1 MDVKQL
7 AAVVATA
14 ETGSVTRAA
23 EVLHLVQPAVS
34 RQIKLLEEELGVPL
48 FERTRQGMRLTD
60 DGQVLLDHARRAL
73 TELERARAEI
83 RPTSGELRGTVAL
96 GLSPSFAE
104 PIAEVLTRRL
114 AAEHPAVRLR
124 LSVGFARHLADR
136 LDAADVDLA
145 VIYEIRPSSA
155 VEVRPLLDEALW
167 VVGPADAELSP
178 DRPVRFADVHER
190 VRVQSPPAHALR
202 RMLER
207 VAADEKIRL
216 AVGVEADSMEVQRR
230 LVAAGLRLRRPARD
244 RRGRRRAAG
253 PPGGRAAARPRPAPP
268 PADRPAGHPPSRL
281 RGAGGGRDPGGGD
294 AGRGRERPLAVG
306 DVAGRHAPAGGQ
318 APLRAYRA
326 AMSACCT
333 TSVRAGCI
341 Q

>member
-1 MDVKQL
+1 VDVKQL
-7 AAVVATA
+7 AALVATA

-34 RQIKLLEEELGVPL
+34 RQIKLLEEELGAPL

-83 RPTSGELRGTVAL
+83 RPMSGELRGTVAL

-104 PIAEVLTRRL
+104 PLAEALTRRL

-155 VEVRPLLDEALW
+155 VEVRPLLNEALW

-230 LVAAGLRLRRPARD
+230 LVAAGLGFAVLPGIAVAADMRQGRLAGAPLLDPGLRRRLLIALPGT
-244 RRGRRRAAG
+244 RRLGYAVRGVAAILVEEMQDAVESGRWPSSTWLADTH
-253 PPGGRAAARPRPAPP
+253 RP
-268 PADRPAGHPPSRL
+268 
-281 RGAGGGRDPGGGD
+281 
-294 AGRGRERPLAVG
+294 
-306 DVAGRHAPAGGQ
+306 VAKLP
-318 APLRAYRA
+318 
-326 AMSACCT
+326 
-333 TSVRAGCI
+333 
-341 Q
+341 

>member
-1 MDVKQL
+1 M
-7 AAVVATA
+7 
-14 ETGSVTRAA
+14 
-23 EVLHLVQPAVS
+23 
-34 RQIKLLEEELGVPL
+34 
-48 FERTRQGMRLTD
+48 
-60 DGQVLLDHARRAL
+60 
-73 TELERARAEI
+73 
-83 RPTSGELRGTVAL
+83 SGELRGTVAL

-104 PIAEVLTRRL
+104 PIAEALTRRL

-155 VEVRPLLDEALW
+155 VEVRPLLNEALW

-178 DRPVRFADVHER
+178 DRPVRFADVYER

-230 LVAAGLRLRRPARD
+230 LVAAGLGFAVLPGIAVAADVRQGRLAGAPLLDPGLRRRLLIALPGT
-244 RRGRRRAAG
+244 RRLGYAVRGVAAILVEEMQDAVESGRWPSATWLADTH
-253 PPGGRAAARPRPAPP
+253 RP
-268 PADRPAGHPPSRL
+268 
-281 RGAGGGRDPGGGD
+281 
-294 AGRGRERPLAVG
+294 
-306 DVAGRHAPAGGQ
+306 VAKLP
-318 APLRAYRA
+318 
-326 AMSACCT
+326 
-333 TSVRAGCI
+333 
-341 Q
+341 